1 MKFEE
6 GDIVRCVQP
15 LSYAYELLNLSDEE
29 LYVVIYSDE
38 YVVRLAG
45 HMFNYDSKRFVNA
58 NDIED
63 TGVDFF

>member
-15 LSYAYELLNLSDEE
+15 LSYAYSLLNLSDEE
-29 LYVVIYSDE
+29 LYVVTYSDGNI
-38 YVVRLAG
+38 VRLAG
-45 HMFNYDSKRFVNA
+45 HMFNYDFKRFVHA

>member
-15 LSYAYELLNLSDEE
+15 LSYAYSLLNLSAEE
-29 LYVVIYSDE
+29 LYVVIYSDGH
-38 YVVRLAG
+38 VVRLAE
-45 HMFNYDSKRFVNA
+45 HMFNYNSKRFVHA